1 MADNQKYYYMR
12 LKEGFYEGDEL
23 LVLEAMPDGHLYSN
37 ILIKL
42 YLKSLKNNGK
52 LMFNER
58 IPFNAQLIATVTRH
72 QVGTVE
78 RALKVFQEL
87 GLIEVLDNGAIY
99 MLDIQS
105 YIGKSSTEADR
116 KREYRRE
123 ISTQKQLIGQMS
135 DECSREIEIDIEKEL
150 DKELD
155 IEEEKEIKKKETF
168 VSLID
173 DYTTDPLLVSALKN
187 YVEMRKKMKGYTT
200 HALKINLNT
209 LSKLTEDDAT
219 KVAIVEQS
227 IGGSWRSFYPLKEN
241 VQPKKEVMPEWTKE
255 EVVTTK
261 DEHLEELKKRYMLL
275 KISNNIAEMDKIKD
289 LYFDLTMKDIE
300 EDI

>member
-1 MADNQKYYYMR
+1 MR

-23 LVLEAMPDGHLYSN
+23 LVLEAMPDGYLYSN

-135 DECSREIEIDIEKEL
+135 DKHSREIEKEIDLDIEL
-150 DKELD
+150 
-155 IEEEKEIKKKETF
+155 EEEKEIKNKETF

-173 DYTTDPLLVSALKN
+173 DYTTEPLLISALKN
-187 YVEMRKKMKGYTT
+187 YVEMRKKMKGFTT

-209 LSKLTEDDAT
+209 LSKLTNDDTT

-227 IGGSWRSFYPLKEN
+227 IEHSWKSFYELKHS
-241 VQPKKEVMPEWTKE
+241 VMKETKE
-255 EVVTTK
+255 KPLPSWYTETTEAGSTK
-261 DEHLEELKKRYMLL
+261 EDHLEKLKMQYSIYSKYGPEDKLE
-275 KISNNIAEMDKIKD
+275 NIKSLYKD
-289 LYFDLTMKDIE
+289 LTGRNIEDDIE
-300 EDI
+300 GEKNE